1 MGAFACFKIW
11 ISAGFHPLSFVN
23 VTLSSQQLLCTDF
36 FESKCD
42 LATASVNYRT
52 NVRMIKYNLVIL
64 Y

>member
-1 MGAFACFKIW
+1 M
-11 ISAGFHPLSFVN
+11 N